1 MKIVGTIK
9 NIWKIEDLR
18 TKLGITILFI
28 LIYRFGSFI
37 VLPGIDP
44 ASLADL
50 KQQTSGGLL
59 SLLDMFSGGAFSN
72 ASIFALGIMPYI
84 SASIVVQL
92 LGIAVPYFQKMQQE
106 GESGRRK
113 INQITRYLTVAILLL
128 QGPSYLVNLK
138 VQIGQAMG
146 GIPENLSSF
155 WGFTLPSVII
165 LCAGSMFVMWLG
177 ERMTDKGIGNGISML
192 IMIGIIARL
201 PQAITQEFIV
211 KMNENGA
218 GVYNVLARSGYIRG
232 SYRLCRIAGT
242 GHTQNTRTVRQTRNR

>member
-1 MKIVGTIK
+1 MKIIETIK

-84 SASIVVQL
+84 SA
-92 LGIAVPYFQKMQQE
+92 AVL
-106 GESGRRK
+106 R
-113 INQITRYLTVAILLL
+113 
-128 QGPSYLVNLK
+128 
-138 VQIGQAMG
+138 
-146 GIPENLSSF
+146 
-155 WGFTLPSVII
+155 
-165 LCAGSMFVMWLG
+165 
-177 ERMTDKGIGNGISML
+177 
-192 IMIGIIARL
+192 
-201 PQAITQEFIV
+201 
-211 KMNENGA
+211 
-218 GVYNVLARSGYIRG
+218 
-232 SYRLCRIAGT
+232 
-242 GHTQNTRTVRQTRNR
+242 